1 MTPAAAITA
10 ALIAAFA
17 AIFAALMARE
27 LKISE
32 FRQAWI
38 NGLRDEISEYTTK
51 AHEWMELF
59 LETNPSIDQAHKEE
73 MYKKLNALKYE
84 SFRVYRKIQM
94 RFKPTDEAANKLLAS
109 LLDLI
114 DPAKSGVSGNAYGV
128 WRNHAEETILEARHL
143 LKEEWET
150 TKNPLGRIF
159 RKLKKMWASA

>member
-1 MTPAAAITA
+1 MTPVAAITA

-51 AHEWMELF
+51 AHEWMDLY
-59 LETNPSIDQAHKEE
+59 LDTNASYDQAYKEE
-73 MYKKLNALKYE
+73 MYRKLNALKYE
-84 SFRVYRKIQM
+84 SFRAYRKIQM

-109 LLDLI
+109 LLGLV
-114 DPAKSGVSGNAYGV
+114 DPGKSGVNADAYGI
-128 WRNHAEETILEARHL
+128 WRKHADETILEARYL

-159 RKLKKMWASA
+159 RKLRSMRASA